1 MKADVISV
9 GTELLLGQ
17 ITDTN
22 ATYISQRLADIGV
35 DVYFRTTVGDNQS
48 RLCGALRQAL
58 GRADAVVITG
68 GLGPTADDLTRESV
82 AEAAGRALVR
92 DARAARRL
100 EEWFQR
106 RNYPLAQINYKQATV
121 PEGGRLI
128 DNSCGTAPGLLVEHE
143 GVVIFAVPGPPV
155 EMRAMLDGDVI
166 PYLRAAA
173 GGQQLFSRRLRM
185 CDIGESTVQER
196 LADLFES
203 QTDPTIAPYASP
215 GEVVV
220 RLSTKAADPQAAEA
234 KLSPV
239 EAEIRRRLGA
249 HVYGVDEDSMA
260 AAAGRALR
268 ERGLTLAV
276 AESCTGGLIT
286 SRITD
291 VPGASDYLL
300 AGIVAYANQAKQDA
314 LGVAQELLEAHG
326 AVSEPVAR
334 AMAEGGPRP
343 PPGGLR
349 TGDDGHCRPR
359 RRNRDEAGRAGLHRV
374 RRAAGDDLRRA
385 PHAGRPRAVQDARL
399 AGGAEHAAQADPGPG
414 EQKGRCTGHRPTG
427 VARQ

>member
-17 ITDTN
+17 TTDTN

-58 GRADAVVITG
+58 GRSNAVVITG

-82 AEAAGRALVR
+82 AEAVGRPLVR
-92 DARAARRL
+92 DERAARRL

-106 RNYPLAQINYKQATV
+106 RNYPLAQINYKQAAV

-143 GVVIFAVPGPPV
+143 GAVIFAVPGPPV
-155 EMRAMLDGDVI
+155 EMRARIDGDVI

-173 GGQQLFSRRLRM
+173 GGEQLFSRRLRM

-196 LADLFES
+196 LADLFEI

-220 RLSTKAADPQAAEA
+220 RVSTKAADPRAAEA
-234 KLSPV
+234 KLSPL

-249 HVYGVDEDSMA
+249 HVYGVDDESMA

-300 AGIVAYANQAKQDA
+300 AGIVAYANQVKQDA
-314 LGVAQELLEAHG
+314 LSVLQELLEAHG
-326 AVSEPVAR
+326 AVSEPVAGEPRRSRSGWSTSR
-334 AMAEGGPRP
+334 A
-343 PPGGLR
+343 PGR
-349 TGDDGHCRPR
+349 RRRSATSTTCRAPESSSRHGPR
-359 RRNRDEAGRAGLHRV
+359 RRR
-374 RRAAGDDLRRA
+374 
-385 PHAGRPRAVQDARL
+385 
-399 AGGAEHAAQADPGPG
+399 
-414 EQKGRCTGHRPTG
+414 
-427 VARQ
+427 